1 MMHLVVWQ
9 SYFNE
14 VFNCQEGYFN
24 GYFSNKKITDLKDD
38 YIASTITQD
47 DLTKV
52 SRQLNVSMGKMFYL
66 VEGFAMIMFIM
77 LIYLLTKMIIENN
90 KVSISMVKILGYTSK
105 EIQKMYVHATT
116 IVIMISTLLSFGITT
131 WILSYAFKI
140 VFEKYAGWLPFYVEG
155 SVYIKMFIMTV
166 ISYLFVMMIQMRKI
180 KKIPMDEALKN
191 VE

>member
-1 MMHLVVWQ
+1 
-9 SYFNE
+9 
-14 VFNCQEGYFN
+14 
-24 GYFSNKKITDLKDD
+24 
-38 YIASTITQD
+38 
-47 DLTKV
+47 
-52 SRQLNVSMGKMFYL
+52 MGEMFYL
-66 VEGFAMIMFIM
+66 VEGFAIVMFIM

-140 VFEKYAGWLPFYVEG
+140 VFEEYAEWLPFYVEG